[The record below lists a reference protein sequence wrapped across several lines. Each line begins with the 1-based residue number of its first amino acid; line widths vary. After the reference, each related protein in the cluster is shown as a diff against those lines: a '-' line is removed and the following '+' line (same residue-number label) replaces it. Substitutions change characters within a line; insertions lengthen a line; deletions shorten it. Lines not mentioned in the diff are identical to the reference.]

1 MPRVAREK
9 SKTGIYHIIL
19 RGVNRQVI
27 FEDEEDA
34 SKFLQTLE
42 RFKAVSGYEIY
53 AYCLMGNHV
62 HILLKEGKEDL
73 GVAMRRIG
81 ASYVYW
87 YNWKYDRV
95 GHLFQDRYRSEVVE
109 TEKYLLVVLRYIHQN
124 PLKAG
129 LVKDIQEFKWSS
141 YGEYISAGTLTDVEF
156 ILNIFDS
163 NRGKAKV
170 KFEEFH
176 KEQSN
181 ISCLDIEDSRIIKD
195 EEVAKIIKEVCQI
208 SHCKDIQK
216 LSGSKRDKYYQPST
230 GGTVLVVVPD
240 FTSLCCFSYSSRLY
254 RLSHRDG
261 SCGRSRFHNQPQSTR
276 GTVLVVVPD
285 FTSLCCFSYS
295 SR

>member
-95 GHLFQDRYRSEVVE
+95 GHLFQDRYKSEVVE
-109 TEKYLLVVLRYIHQN
+109 TEKYLLAVLRYIHQN
-124 PLKAG
+124 PLKAR
-129 LVKDIQEFKWSS
+129 LVKNIQEFKWSS
-141 YGEYISAGTLTDVEF
+141 YGEYTNTGTLTDVDF

-163 NRGKAKV
+163 NRDKAKL

-176 KEQSN
+176 KEKSN
-181 ISCLDIEDSRIIKD
+181 IRCLDIEDSRLIKD
-195 EEVAKIIKEVCQI
+195 EEAAEIIKEVCQI
-208 SHCKDIQK
+208 SYCQDMQK
-216 LSGSKRDKYYQPST
+216 LSASDRDKCLRKLTEIGLST
-230 GGTVLVVVPD
+230 RQI
-240 FTSLCCFSYSSRLY
+240 SRLTG
-254 RLSHRDG
+254 LSRY
-261 SCGRSRFHNQPQSTR
+261 TIMKA
-276 GTVLVVVPD
+276 
-285 FTSLCCFSYS
+285 Y
-295 SR
+295 